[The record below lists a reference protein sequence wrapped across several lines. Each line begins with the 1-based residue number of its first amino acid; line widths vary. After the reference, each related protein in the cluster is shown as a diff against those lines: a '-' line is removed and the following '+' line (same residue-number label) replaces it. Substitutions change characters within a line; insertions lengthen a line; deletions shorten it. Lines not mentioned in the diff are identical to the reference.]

1 MYKTI
6 SSIISW
12 VSHKTRK
19 RSAFNEDE
27 ECEGGLGAPYST
39 RKWMDDYYRP
49 DKEKKGIGS
58 EH

>member
-27 ECEGGLGAPYST
+27 ECEG
-39 RKWMDDYYRP
+39 D
-49 DKEKKGIGS
+49 
-58 EH
+58 